1 MSSEGD
7 LCAFFYAQERIG
19 KFAAR
24 AACAPRGKQ
33 EKSILPG
40 DIKDVQRK
48 KEKDGIMDEKEK
60 NFSSAFCFVFI
71 LRNERL
77 RKGNHKPCR

>member
-24 AACAPRGKQ
+24 AACAPRGGQ

-40 DIKDVQRK
+40 DIKGIQEIYVSKADGRPARQAG
-48 KEKDGIMDEKEK
+48 EKHP
-60 NFSSAFCFVFI
+60 A
-71 LRNERL
+71 R
-77 RKGNHKPCR
+77 